1 MKIKMDESLQV
12 TILAVQTHYK
22 ALYYGRLMKAKRF
35 DNFDMFAAWQDTR
48 DYFLTIPLPEGMAH
62 STACFEAI
70 MLYPIKDTMDTEA
83 EDLGKFEFGY

>member
-22 ALYYGRLMKAKRF
+22 ALYYDRYVRANKF
-35 DNFDMFAAWQDTR
+35 DNLDMFACWQDTR
-48 DYFLTIPLPEGMAH
+48 DYFHSIPLPEGMAH

-70 MLYPIKDTMDTEA
+70 MRYPIKDTMDTEA